1 MATCTKIS
9 ITSNDYNCVYH
20 QSYSVEEVM
29 AEAICV
35 ARAGDLGLVDGWVY
49 AVERLC
55 TSASMETCT
64 GICTSRYL
72 HVQDSQSVHHT
83 WRAFSALHIYGGRP
97 NTSPST
103 RSDPHIGLKVYY
115 YRNVDEISC
124 GPNFCCCFAN

>member
-9 ITSNDYNCVYH
+9 FASNNYNCVYH
-20 QSYSVEEVM
+20 QRYSVEEVM

-35 ARAGDLGLVDGWVY
+35 ARAGDLGLVGGWVY

-55 TSASMETCT
+55 TGTVTCT
-64 GICTSRYL
+64 GICTSRFL

-83 WRAFSALHIYGGRP
+83 WRAFAALHIYKGRP
-97 NTSPST
+97 NTSPSS

-115 YRNVDEISC
+115 YSSMDNTGC